1 MSDKNSQLIVVL
13 GFFLTVIVCH
23 WSFTS
28 LSNGTRQVYV
38 THYDVEHHR
47 KQSAMDNIQQEIQTI
62 TMKLLRNLTMENYRK
77 TLFSDTEIGECDLL
91 IERRCYIT
99 VVYLETVP
107 YSRAVSICQDKN
119 SSVAQIPDEIT
130 YNSVV
135 KNIRSKIPDD
145 WISTS
150 VWIKSPI
157 NEKIK
162 HFAGDSSNSNKWQE
176 NQPIE
181 SISSWPNFYIVVDR
195 DPGSKEQG
203 MRSGFAFSALRGV
216 VCER

>member
-38 THYDVEHHR
+38 THYDVKHHLE
-47 KQSAMDNIQQEIQTI
+47 QSVMDNIKQEIQTI

-77 TLFSDTEIGECDLL
+77 TFFSDMEIGDCDLL
-91 IERRCYIT
+91 VERRCYIT

-119 SSVAQIPDEIT
+119 SSVAQIPDENT
-130 YNSVV
+130 YNNIM

-150 VWIKSPI
+150 VWIKGPVI
-157 NEKIK
+157 EKIK
-162 HFAGDSSNSNKWQE
+162 HFAGDSSNYNKWQE
-176 NQPIE
+176 DQPIQ
-181 SISSWPNFYIVVDR
+181 STSSWPNFYLVVDR

-203 MRSGFAFSALRGV
+203 MRSGFALSALRGV